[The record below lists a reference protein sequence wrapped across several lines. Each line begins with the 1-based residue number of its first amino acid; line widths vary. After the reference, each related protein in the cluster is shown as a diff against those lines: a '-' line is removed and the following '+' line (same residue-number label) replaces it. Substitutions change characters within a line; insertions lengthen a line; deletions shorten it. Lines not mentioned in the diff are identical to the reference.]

1 MRGTGLSG
9 ELMTLRALLVAP
21 LLAVALAAAAEK
33 PSFTSGV
40 WQGNANYDA
49 DGEFRDCTMTAQS
62 GDDIQLGF
70 VITKDFNWGLV
81 LADEARDLPVG
92 STMAMILQIDQRDPI
107 AAVAKVVDIHGLL
120 IPLANSD
127 PVIEALRQGKVL
139 RIVTGGTTLSFKLT
153 GTRDAIAQ
161 LAACVTDH
169 LDSERI

>member
-1 MRGTGLSG
+1 MS
-9 ELMTLRALLVAP
+9 LRASLVAP
-21 LLAVALAAAAEK
+21 LLVLALAAATGK
-33 PSFTSGV
+33 TGFTSGV

-81 LADEARDLPVG
+81 LADENRDLPVG
-92 STMAMILQIDQRDPI
+92 STMAMLLQIDDRDPLPT
-107 AAVAKVVDIHGLL
+107 VAKVVDIHGLL

-153 GTRDAIAQ
+153 GTRAAIAA

>member
-1 MRGTGLSG
+1 
-9 ELMTLRALLVAP
+9 MTLRALLVAP
-21 LLAVALAAAAEK
+21 LLAVLLAAAAEK

-40 WQGNANYDA
+40 WQGKANYDK

-70 VITKDFNWGLV
+70 VITKEFNWGLV
-81 LADEARDLPVG
+81 LADENRDLPVG
-92 STMAMILQIDQRDPI
+92 STMAMLLQIDDRDPLPT
-107 AAVAKVVDIHGLL
+107 VAKVVDIHGLL

-139 RIVTGGTTLSFKLT
+139 RIVTGDTTLSFKLT
-153 GTRDAIAQ
+153 GTRDAIAK

-169 LDSERI
+169 VDSERI